1 MGFRTRLLLLTL
13 SVVLLTLVSAYV
25 YLAGQARDDATQR
38 VREETEVRLLL
49 VETRVS
55 LLHASL
61 DDLSQWDALADELG
75 KASEARVTFIRRDGV
90 VLGDSDVS
98 LDRLPQVENHGK
110 RPEVLQALAGQTG
123 FSTRTSTTVDREML
137 YVARPWFREGKLIG
151 TLRLSSES
159 EEVASTMQKVY
170 RQLTVAGILGLLV
183 AFVGS
188 SITAHFITTSVRRLT
203 AVAQRMASG
212 DLDARGDVDGKDEF
226 STLALTLNGL
236 AENLNETL
244 EQLRDERDRMTR
256 VLSSM
261 HEGVLLLDQEGRI
274 QLVNAATQEMLLL
287 GSHVIGEK
295 ARDVLSDPE
304 LIARLQAALDGENSY
319 TELQLGPAGRK
330 VLANVRRLRQR
341 TGALAVLVDITHR
354 RRLETVRQEFVAN
367 ASHELRTPVTA
378 IISAVET
385 LVGPA
390 AGDQD
395 ATSTFVDII
404 GRNARRLASLVN
416 DLLELSQLE
425 SESLKV
431 DCSSL
436 SLRNIVE
443 GSFSSFHGMARQK
456 NIELLCLVPE
466 TCRVWANAKGLEH
479 VLGNLLQ
486 NAINYCPQ
494 GSRVRV
500 AATTDKSEVQL
511 DVADNGPGIAKEH
524 LDRVF
529 ERFYRVDTGRSRS
542 VGGTGLGLSIVRHWV
557 EAMGG
562 SVRVTSEVGK
572 GTTFH
577 VALPERPEEPTRVSE
592 PPDSLEAT
600 G

>member
-1 MGFRTRLLLLTL
+1 MGLRTRLFLLTL
-13 SVVLLTLVSAYV
+13 SVVLLTLASAYV
-25 YLAGQARDDATQR
+25 YLAGQARAEATER
-38 VREETEVRLLL
+38 LREELEVRLSL
-49 VETRVS
+49 VEERVR
-55 LLHASL
+55 LLHA
-61 DDLSQWDALADELG
+61 DPTDLASWDALADELG
-75 KASEARVTFIRRDGV
+75 KASLARVTFVRRDGV
-90 VLGDSDVS
+90 VIGDSGVG
-98 LDRLPQVENHGK
+98 LERLPQTGNHGQ
-110 RPEVLQALAGQTG
+110 RPEVLQALAGGTG
-123 FSTRTSTTVDREML
+123 FETRSSSTVERELL
-137 YVARPWFREGKLIG
+137 YVARPWFRDGQLLGALRIG
-151 TLRLSSES
+151 AELEQ
-159 EEVASTMQKVY
+159 VATTMAQVY
-170 RQLTVAGILGLLV
+170 RQLTMAGALGLLV

-188 SITAHFITTSVRRLT
+188 SITAHFITTRARRLT
-203 AVAQRMASG
+203 AVAQRLAAG
-212 DLDARGDVDGKDEF
+212 ELDARGDVDGKDEF

-236 AENLNETL
+236 AENLDQTL
-244 EQLRDERDRMTR
+244 RQLRDERDRMTR

-261 HEGVLLLDQEGRI
+261 HEGVLLLDHEGRI

-295 ARDVLSDPE
+295 ATDVLSDGE
-304 LIARLQAALDGENSY
+304 LLSRLQAALHGENSY
-319 TELQLGPAGRK
+319 AELQVGPAGRK

-367 ASHELRTPVTA
+367 ASHEFRTPVTA

-390 AGDQD
+390 AGDVE
-395 ATSTFVDII
+395 ATRTFVDII

-425 SESLKV
+425 SDGLQV

-436 SLRNIVE
+436 ELRPLVESSLA
-443 GSFSSFHGMARQK
+443 SFQGVARQK
-456 NIELLCLVPE
+456 QIELECMVHGSTP
-466 TCRVWANAKGLEH
+466 VWANAKGLEH

-494 GSRVRV
+494 GSHVRV
-500 AATTDKSEVQL
+500 SASSDGEEVRL
-511 DVADNGPGIAKEH
+511 DVADDGPGIAKEH

-562 SVRVTSEVGK
+562 SVRVSSEVGK

-577 VALPERPEEPTRVSE
+577 VTLPQGPEGPRPLST
-592 PPDSLEAT
+592 
-600 G
+600 